1 MGRKEKER
9 RRVEKGGREKKK
21 KRRAP
26 RRELIVRILDGN
38 TVLVVHCPSL
48 DTGQF
53 TIDDD
58 DREKDTSNGDNNE
71 THQSLFSTEVDKG
84 LPPPHTSESVF
95 AKERKEKGRAA
106 NQNTSLFRL
115 WSVLGALA
123 TRRTNTAKVTV
134 ESISSL
140 SVHCERSS
148 KKKLFKCRMHRV
160 QSKFHIEATV
170 VMTIE
175 TKEIW

>member
-1 MGRKEKER
+1 MVKDLCGLKQLSLGGCVLPGR
-9 RRVEKGGREKKK
+9 GFP
-21 KRRAP
+21 ALL
-26 RRELIVRILDGN
+26 LIVRILDGN

-48 DTGQF
+48 DTGQS

-71 THQSLFSTEVDKG
+71 THGSLFSTEVDKE
-84 LPPPHTSESVF
+84 LPPPHTSKSVF
-95 AKERKEKGRAA
+95 TEEREKKDRAA

-123 TRRTNTAKVTV
+123 TRRTNAAKVTV

-140 SVHCERSS
+140 PVHCE
-148 KKKLFKCRMHRV
+148 
-160 QSKFHIEATV
+160 
-170 VMTIE
+170 
-175 TKEIW
+175 